1 MREISHGWDA
11 HPGIF
16 CCTWQVL
23 KHSEYKSQS
32 TNSCVE
38 ELSHL
43 FSLEA
48 KSISIFNLYLDWQV
62 KQLPSLLIGIP
73 TYLSHSW
80 VRPRGQHIG
89 VGGVF
94 RSWAISL
101 CVTWAP
107 VCTTPSDQQCS
118 AVSGPPEA
126 QESQDRPACTTGC
139 RSALEAASGRQLCFV
154 WPTLGFK
161 NILANF

>member
-1 MREISHGWDA
+1 MRRISHGWDA

-23 KHSEYKSQS
+23 KHREYKSQS

-62 KQLPSLLIGIP
+62 KPLPSLLIGIP
-73 TYLSHSW
+73 TCLSHSW

-89 VGGVF
+89 GGGVF

-118 AVSGPPEA
+118 AVSGPP
-126 QESQDRPACTTGC
+126 RHRNHKTGLNARQAADQHWRLHLAGSC
-139 RSALEAASGRQLCFV
+139 ALFGLH
-154 WPTLGFK
+154 
-161 NILANF
+161 